1 MKITNAKL
9 ANEIVRN
16 LEVSAAEHDDEI
28 VDAPFSETETTRDI
42 VSLDAVFAREKV
54 VFVEP
59 KTSADKDTAIKY
71 CEVIDPREFDEA
83 EKERKQDFVSSG
95 EHISYEG
102 WCMLHPLREYMS
114 EIPKRKR
121 YKYAPY
127 SDKPIEQFLY
137 EYAFKWSAFALRK
150 LVEWSNTD
158 SRIVKVYCELLRSD
172 RFENHT
178 ETARDIVQEA
188 LATTLSSMKKK
199 ALPLA
204 EHELAKSIGFDYA
217 LQYVVRSCDIVDIAK
232 TKDLSKSV
240 EVGKP
245 KAEKFNTAIVRV
257 IFNHFADEDD
267 KEEILLQF
275 NLDNNFAIYKE
286 VCRAVDYWV
295 DHNRSDMG
303 GYDKHGKKQL
313 AISDYV
319 ENTLGDWKQERELI
333 RVEGSVEWLKRR
345 EEILACIARV
355 KPAGEMRAYKAV
367 LDLLHDGII
376 DFDNEEPLTK
386 WQVEM
391 ILASLSE
398 ERSTKTKLTK
408 KMETKTENTLG
419 FKVTKFVSYVNAGHG
434 KFRSV
439 NNARIEYKDGNRDK
453 IVLELATIK
462 NTIFAYCRT
471 LAE

>member
-1 MKITNAKL
+1 MKLTKTIQ
-9 ANEIVRN
+9 IP
-16 LEVSAAEHDDEI
+16 EVET
-28 VDAPFSETETTRDI
+28 APEVETEVETEIPREI
-42 VSLDAVFAREKV
+42 VSLDTVFAREHIV
-54 VFVEP
+54 YSEP
-59 KTSADKDTAIKY
+59 KNARDKDTAVKY
-71 CEVIDPREFDEA
+71 CEVIDPREFDKA
-83 EKERKQDFVSSG
+83 EYERKQDFVSSG

-102 WCMLHPLREYMS
+102 WCQLHPLREYMA
-114 EIPKRKR
+114 EVPKRKR
-121 YKYAPY
+121 YQYHAY

-137 EYAFKWSAFALRK
+137 EYAFKWCSFAIRK
-150 LVEWSNTD
+150 LIEWSNTD
-158 SRIVKVYCELLRSD
+158 SRVVKVYCELLRSD
-172 RFENHT
+172 YFENHT

-188 LATTLSSMKKK
+188 LVTMFANMKKK
-199 ALPLA
+199 AIPEA
-204 EHELAKSIGFDYA
+204 EHKLAKKIGLDYA
-217 LQYVVRSCDIVDIAK
+217 LQYVVKSCDIVDIAK

-245 KAEKFNTAIVRV
+245 KAEKYNTAIVRV
-257 IFNHFADEDD
+257 TFNHFADEEDV
-267 KEEILLQF
+267 EEVELKF
-275 NLDNNFAIYKE
+275 NLDNDFAIYKS
-286 VCRAVDYWV
+286 VCKAVDYWV

-303 GYDKHGKKQL
+303 GYDKHGKKQI

-319 ENTLGDWKQERELI
+319 ENTYGDWKQERELI

-345 EEILACIARV
+345 EEILACIAKA

-386 WQVEM
+386 WQIEM

-398 ERSTKTKLTK
+398 ERSTKTKLISEE
-408 KMETKTENTLG
+408 ETRIQNTLG

-439 NNARIEYKDGNRDK
+439 NNARIEYKDGNKDK

-462 NTIFAYCRT
+462 NTIFAYCRVCNT
-471 LAE
+471 EE